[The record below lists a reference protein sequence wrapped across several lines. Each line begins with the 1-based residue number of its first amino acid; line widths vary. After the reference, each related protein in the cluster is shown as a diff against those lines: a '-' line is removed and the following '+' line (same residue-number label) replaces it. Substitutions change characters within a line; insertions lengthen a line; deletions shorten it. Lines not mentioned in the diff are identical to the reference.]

1 VAEEP
6 AEGWLTPPEWFSGV
20 KDVVRTM
27 FVVKYMDGV
36 DHLGGW
42 LERIAT
48 DHGLDVHSKLMN
60 TEYGYYAAHVVVT
73 LPLKVTLATWD
84 VTVLNVPLEIQVT
97 TQLQEGIRRLIHE
110 HYETS
115 QVEGLAENWRWSYN
129 ERPFA
134 ANYLGHILH
143 YIEGQIMRVRE
154 GRTQ

>member
-1 VAEEP
+1 
-6 AEGWLTPPEWFSGV
+6 LPPEWYSV
-20 KDVVRTM
+20 IKDVVRTI

-48 DHGLDVHSKLMN
+48 DRAIDVHSKLMN
-60 TEYGYYAAHVVVT
+60 TDYGYYAAHMIVT
-73 LPLKVTLATWD
+73 LPLKVTLESWD
-84 VTVLNVPLEIQVT
+84 VTTLNVPFEIQVT

-115 QVEGLAENWRWSYN
+115 QGEGLPADWRWEYK

-143 YIEGQIMRVRE
+143 YIEGQIMRVRQ
-154 GRTQ
+154 GQTR